1 MQYSKQEQE
10 TTITWDEQ
18 ERIAHIYS
26 SSPITIRK
34 LDKLVAQF
42 PDTYSCVWSE
52 PGDTAKKYTVSHKLI
67 KFSKP
72 VKPMSDEQREA
83 AKIRGK
89 LLAEKRLLALSS
101 KD

>member
-18 ERIAHIYS
+18 ERIANIYS

-52 PGDTAKKYTVSHKLI
+52 PDDTAKKYKVQPKYI
-67 KFSKP
+67 RFGKP
-72 VKPMSDEQREA
+72 ASEA
-83 AKIRGK
+83 RIEASRRN
-89 LLAEKRLLALSS
+89 LANRMNQSNS
-101 KD
+101 

>member
-34 LDKLVAQF
+34 LDKLVVQF

-52 PGDTAKKYTVSHKLI
+52 PGDTAKKYKVQPKYI
-67 KFSKP
+67 RFGKP
-72 VKPMSDEQREA
+72 ASEA
-83 AKIRGK
+83 RIEASRRN
-89 LLAEKRLLALSS
+89 LANHMNQSNS
-101 KD
+101 